1 MYFYAINR
9 ASMLNYTSQNQ
20 LEIFNFKTEFES
32 KLDSKNR
39 WVRLAKLLD
48 WDSFAAIYG
57 ANLSRA
63 C

>member
-48 WDSFAAIYG
+48 WDSFATIYG